1 MSDGLRWL
9 PGMENLPLSPAA
21 RRHDHHLFFAVLAD
35 GAVAA
40 RAVRLCDQETAAR
53 QVEEGHRVR
62 TERLHVTLASLGWDA
77 EFSPRKVWWACAA
90 AAQVCAPAF
99 SLRLDRCLSFQGR
112 QSRRPLVLCGS
123 ETGVAGM
130 VALHQALRQSLRA
143 CVPGPAPARAEPSF
157 TPHMTL
163 LYGPSAVEEHGVEP
177 LDWRVDAFQLLYN
190 RRGSPGPYQVLG
202 RRGLDQPAFFQAE
215 QGRQPAPPG
224 EDPPPRGGSNQML

>member
-1 MSDGLRWL
+1 MSSDGLRWL
-9 PGMENLPLSPAA
+9 PGMENLPLSPTA
-21 RRHDHHLFFAVLAD
+21 RPHGHHLFFAVLAD

-40 RAVRLCDQETAAR
+40 RAVRLRDQEMAAR
-53 QVEEGHRVR
+53 QMGGTKVR

-90 AAQVCAPAF
+90 AAEVRVPAF
-99 SLRLDRCLSFQGR
+99 SLRFNRCLSFQGR

-130 VALHQALRQSLRA
+130 VALHQALRQALRA
-143 CVPGPAPARAEPSF
+143 KAPSPAPASAGPSF

-163 LYGPSAVEEHGVEP
+163 LYGPLAVEEHGVEP
-177 LDWRVDAFQLLYN
+177 LEWRVDAFQLLYN

-202 RRGLDQPAFFQAE
+202 CWGLS
-215 QGRQPAPPG
+215 RQPAAAG
-224 EDPPPRGGSNQML
+224 EDPPPRGGSDHLL